1 MAESEEGKIPLNIV
15 LLPDTAVKNWA
26 ITHSYRVTRHFPG
39 EFNLDGDLHK
49 AHLSLV
55 HGEYPQSAI
64 GTLAT
69 LLEGIAMDTAPFQ
82 IDVDKFAVS
91 PNDFLHWKATKSQE
105 LMTLQRRVSKAAS
118 SVGTVISKGEY
129 DPHITLTKLKR
140 PDTIKP
146 VLSSL
151 GAGDQKSFMAESM
164 SIMDLGAFG
173 AVSTLR
179 ADIPFLL

>member
-69 LLEGIAMDTAPFQ
+69 LLEGIYNSPGFYLDLPLIKGSAEGLQEMISTGHDVWICTAPSSSNPTCIQ
-82 IDVDKFAVS
+82 DKFDWLNRHFGSA
-91 PNDFLHWKATKSQE
+91 
-105 LMTLQRRVSKAAS
+105 
-118 SVGTVISKGEY
+118 
-129 DPHITLTKLKR
+129 
-140 PDTIKP
+140 
-146 VLSSL
+146 LSS
-151 GAGDQKSFMAESM
+151 
-164 SIMDLGAFG
+164 
-173 AVSTLR
+173 
-179 ADIPFLL
+179 FLQ